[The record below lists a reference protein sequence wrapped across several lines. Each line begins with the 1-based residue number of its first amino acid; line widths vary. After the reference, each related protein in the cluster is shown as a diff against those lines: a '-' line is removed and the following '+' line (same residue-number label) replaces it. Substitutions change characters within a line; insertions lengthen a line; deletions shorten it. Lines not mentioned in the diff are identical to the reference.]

1 MFDYHSMDELAA
13 QDAGWDAGYA
23 GEPITP
29 TTNLAGYRAGR
40 QAYHDDL
47 EVGPIV
53 PSYQD
58 LEDAAWDAGFSG
70 EGTINRVG
78 YWLGVMAYH
87 TDMGR
92 KPCPAHIREEIGVR
106 IRELGTSA

>member
-29 TTNLAGYRAGR
+29 TTNMVGYRAGR
-40 QAYHDDL
+40 KAHLDDITAEPDYQA
-47 EVGPIV
+47 
-53 PSYQD
+53 
-58 LEDAAWDAGFSG
+58 LEDAAWDAGYAG
-70 EGTINRVG
+70 EDPINRVG

-92 KPCPAHIREEIGVR
+92 KPCPAHIREEIGIR